1 MRLVRA
7 EGPRMLVLLE
17 DLQMTDDEILKIAD
31 RVTSPEFLKREKGFV
46 NRARIGFAREIESLA
61 LERAAKAC
69 EERGDRNRIAAGLP
83 NGDRD
88 EFYCADDIRRL
99 MP

>member
-1 MRLVRA
+1 MT
-7 EGPRMLVLLE
+7 
-17 DLQMTDDEILKIAD
+17 MTDDEILKIAD
-31 RVTSPEFLKREKGFV
+31 RITSPEFLKREKGFV
-46 NRARIGFAREIESLA
+46 NRARIGFAREIEALT

-69 EERGDRNRIAAGLP
+69 EERGERNRIAAGLP

-99 MP
+99 KPLGTTIRCT